1 MFNSTEPEPF
11 PIAVISLELEDQIEE
26 IKIYEEDDIKEIV
39 EIFCQ
44 QKGLEQKYVQY
55 LIDQINQ
62 QLKKEPSPRFG
73 DSFGQNFRT
82 QQPLQTNQSQ
92 QSEVCYTTQASSV
105 EENSAQ
111 KSYEKWQQLMN
122 KKTDLKQLLN
132 ISQNTVQWS
141 VPNTARSFNENKKI
155 TANERLYREGLDIQ
169 KNKNEK
175 AEMMKIQKL
184 QQESK
189 QATFKPLVSPRSKL
203 ITQQKKKVSKP
214 ENNINEDVLYAQ
226 QKNKELNNKKLQNR
240 TQVQIQRRKESPQ
253 QTKKQTN
260 VSRNC
265 SQNRSVT
272 PIYEKLFKQA
282 QEDKKKKEEFANQE
296 FQKVHT
302 FRPQINR
309 PTTSVNPENQKNLV
323 QKLVQ
328 EHEEKRQRIE
338 KKRLQIL
345 MQNQYTFHP
354 KINKDQTFIKVSKQ
368 RDYEDS
374 QLAVD
379 LQKIQSRLGSK
390 NSFSSSETRIQ
401 SQQSEQTL
409 FDIQMVKI
417 FNLLDGDKD
426 GQISKDYID
435 FHKVDIDTLE
445 LIKDVLYYIDDNNI
459 IADQNQFKKI
469 CYSYGLHAK
478 FNKS

>member
-1 MFNSTEPEPF
+1 MFYSTEPEPF
-11 PIAVISLELEDQIEE
+11 PIAVISLELEDQTEE
-26 IKIYEEDDIKEIV
+26 IKIYEGDDIEEIV
-39 EIFCQ
+39 ENFCQ
-44 QKGLEQKYVQY
+44 YKGLEQKYVKY

-132 ISQNTVQWS
+132 MSQNTVQWT

-155 TANERLYREGLDIQ
+155 TANERLYRDGLDIQ

-175 AEMMKIQKL
+175 AEMIKIQKL

-189 QATFKPLVSPRSKL
+189 QATFKPLISPRSKL
-203 ITQQKKKVSKP
+203 IAQQKKKVSKP
-214 ENNINEDVLYAQ
+214 ENSINEDVFHAQ
-226 QKNKELNNKKLQNR
+226 QKSQEQNNKKLQNR
-240 TQVQIQRRKESPQ
+240 TQVQTQKRKESPFQ
-253 QTKKQTN
+253 PNKQINT
-260 VSRNC
+260 SRNR

-282 QEDKKKKEEFANQE
+282 QEVKKKKEEFANQE
-296 FQKVHT
+296 FQKIYT
-302 FRPQINR
+302 FKPQVNR
-309 PTTSVNPENQKNLV
+309 PTTSVDPENQRILV

-328 EHEEKRQRIE
+328 EHDDKRQRIE
-338 KKRLQIL
+338 KKRHEIQ
-345 MQNQYTFHP
+345 MQNQPTFHP
-354 KINKDQTFIKVSKQ
+354 KITKDQTFIKVSKQ

-401 SQQSEQTL
+401 SQQSEQTF
-409 FDIQMVKI
+409 FDNQIIKI
-417 FNLLDGDKD
+417 FNFLDGDKD
-426 GQISKDYID
+426 GYISKDNID
-435 FHKVDIDTLE
+435 LHKIDIDTLE
-445 LIKDVLYYIDDNNI
+445 IIKDVLYYIDDNNI

-469 CYSYGLHAK
+469 CYTNGLHVK